1 MVKILPIILQDN
13 MFYFFD
19 VRLKQLRNC
28 YNPHD
33 FMDLN
38 EFEVAHY
45 QEIVNGKKDKH
56 IKLIPFD
63 AFKQIKHPE
72 RE

>member
-1 MVKILPIILQDN
+1 MLKILPIIQQDD

-19 VRLKQLRNC
+19 ARLKQLRNC

-38 EFEVAHY
+38 EFEAAYY
-45 QEIVNGKKDKH
+45 QDIVNGKRDKH

-63 AFKQIKHPE
+63 AFKQKE
-72 RE
+72 RNLP

>member
-1 MVKILPIILQDN
+1 

-19 VRLKQLRNC
+19 ARLKQLRNC